1 MDRLINSLRGL
12 PNTLRV
18 RLVAVVLVIHAAL
31 APLLYLGVAA
41 IVQEGYAEL
50 FVNSVRSFSRLTA
63 DELEVTPDH
72 DFDQR
77 AAQLLDGVM
86 LTGQVVFTEITD
98 GSRKLHSSIAGDAP
112 SKQRSDDF
120 YFGHHGDQVY
130 YISHSIKRGGR
141 SVILRLGFDE
151 GPTLERIGAA
161 KRRVLTA
168 VLSFTLASILVSIWL
183 SAVIAHPMVRL
194 QEAAERIA
202 GGDVHAR
209 LQMSSSIREVQDLN
223 HHLES
228 MRQALVGANERLA
241 SEIRERE
248 VSERKRLDL
257 ERKLLHRERIATIGT
272 LAGGVAHEFNN
283 ILTPI
288 LLYSQLALNDTP
300 ADSHRARDLGRII
313 AAAHRARSLITRIL
327 TFSREMDSQGVK
339 VFSLR
344 PTVEEAIAL
353 LRAIVPANIEILFDA
368 QVEDM
373 WVSGDPSLVHQVIIN
388 LGTNAYQALRRTG
401 GRLAMRLWEVE
412 EAAESQSGQ
421 GRFALL
427 EVSDTGHG
435 IDPSVIAHIFE
446 PFFTTREIGEGTGLG
461 LSVVHGI
468 VTSMGGTITVES
480 AVDRG
485 TTFRVYFPAAGAPV
499 HELVSAVGG

>member
-1 MDRLINSLRGL
+1 MDGLINTVRAL

-18 RLVAVVLVIHAAL
+18 RLVGVVLIIHAAL
-31 APLLYLGVAA
+31 VPLLYLGVSA
-41 IVQEGYAEL
+41 IVEEGYAEL

-63 DELEVTPDH
+63 DELEAVPDR
-72 DFDQR
+72 DFEQR
-77 AAQLLDGVM
+77 AAALLDGVM

-98 GSRKLHSSIAGDAP
+98 GSRKLHNSIAPDAP
-112 SKQRSDDF
+112 GQQRSDDF
-120 YFGHHGDQVY
+120 YFGDHGDQVY
-130 YISHSIKRGGR
+130 YISHAVKRGGR
-141 SVILRLGFDE
+141 PVMLRLGFDE
-151 GPTLERIGAA
+151 GPTLERIAAA
-161 KRRVLTA
+161 KHRVLTA
-168 VLSFTLASILVSIWL
+168 VLSFTLASIVVSIWL

-194 QEAAERIA
+194 QEAAKRVA
-202 GGDVHAR
+202 GGDVHTQ

-228 MRQALVGANERLA
+228 MRLALVGANERLEN
-241 SEIRERE
+241 EILERE

-288 LLYSQLALNDTP
+288 LLYSQLALNATP
-300 ADSHRARDLGRII
+300 ADSPRARDLGRIV

-339 VFSLR
+339 TFSLR
-344 PTVEEAIAL
+344 PTVEEALAL
-353 LRAIVPANIEILFDA
+353 LRAIVPANIEIMLDS

-373 WVSGDPSLVHQVIIN
+373 WVTGDPSLVHQVVIN
-388 LGTNAYQALRRTG
+388 LGTNAYQAMRRTG
-401 GRLAMRLWEVE
+401 GRLAMRLWQLQ
-412 EAAESQSGQ
+412 ESPEGPAGP

-435 IDPSVIAHIFE
+435 ITPSAIAHVFE

-468 VTSMGGTITVES
+468 VTSMGGAITAES
-480 AVDRG
+480 VVDRG
-485 TTFRVYFPAAGAPV
+485 TTFRVYFPATEAPV
-499 HELVSAVGG
+499 HRSVSVVGS